1 MGGALHTSGLPAIL
15 ESSCPDSCRGLWKQD
30 TSLECPR
37 RAAHRSGP
45 LESPIPAPDL
55 GRWLPPEPGG
65 SLPGIQVSRT
75 RIRNL
80 ARSLDLPDDDLLIWL
95 LDHAPELGELHPAD
109 FLSPEIEARAR
120 AALARPATPS
130 APDPSVERRCP
141 PCMEAPGRLGAR
153 VVAAEGGAPCDRC
166 GGSVNKR
173 EALAL
178 IATFVERGISR
189 LLVVGGG
196 PGTAEELRNL
206 LGEVIDLQI
215 VDGETHRNATQAAS
229 ELAWA
234 DVVVIWSSTILPH
247 KVSKLYTDR
256 RTDYKDKLVTVTR
269 RGAAALCKTVVD
281 KVKREL
287 RSARR

>member
-1 MGGALHTSGLPAIL
+1 M
-15 ESSCPDSCRGLWKQD
+15 
-30 TSLECPR
+30 
-37 RAAHRSGP
+37 
-45 LESPIPAPDL
+45 
-55 GRWLPPEPGG
+55 
-65 SLPGIQVSRT
+65 SRT

-80 ARSLDLPDDDLLIWL
+80 ARSLDVPEDDLLLWL
-95 LDHAPELGELHPAD
+95 LEHAPELGEPHPAD
-109 FLSPEIEARAR
+109 FLLPEIEARAR
-120 AALARPATPS
+120 AALARPAALS
-130 APDPSVERRCP
+130 APSPHVEHRCP
-141 PCMEAPGRLGAR
+141 PCMDAPVHAGAR
-153 VVAAEGGAPCDRC
+153 VVLAEGAVPCDHC
-166 GGSVNKR
+166 GDSVNKR
-173 EALAL
+173 EALTL

-206 LGEVIDLQI
+206 LGDAIDLQI
-215 VDGETHRNATQAAS
+215 VDGETHRNATQAAA

-256 RTDYKDKLVTVTR
+256 RADYRDKLVTVTR

-281 KVKREL
+281 KVKGEP